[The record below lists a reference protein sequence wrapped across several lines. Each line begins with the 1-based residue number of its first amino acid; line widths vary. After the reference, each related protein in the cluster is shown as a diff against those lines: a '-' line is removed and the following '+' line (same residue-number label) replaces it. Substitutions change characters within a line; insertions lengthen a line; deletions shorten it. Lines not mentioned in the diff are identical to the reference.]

1 MLRKNVNLF
10 LLHPKFIII
19 DSFCTATPVV
29 KQLSSSEKL
38 SNFLKQVDILE
49 AHFDKQ
55 LTKEE
60 SAVEAQVKR
69 EEGNG
74 EVARRQ
80 QKSLKLE
87 LDAVNDS
94 LSETDSDASLDEDIE
109 EKFETKQ
116 PEESCKIIPPK
127 SRSQSPSH
135 DPTEVEV
142 DEGTIGPEASEN
154 LISFEE
160 PHESIDT
167 GTSAAEETGNERTT
181 NNEETVSKKRRVD
194 DGDLEQK
201 GMSL

>member
-10 LLHPKFIII
+10 LLHPKFVII

-109 EKFETKQ
+109 EKVETKQ

-167 GTSAAEETGNERTT
+167 GTSAAEETGNERA
-181 NNEETVSKKRRVD
+181 NNEETVSKKRRID